1 MAITGSLNSEIPYL
15 ILHVG
20 ERQAEEAFKWW
31 HKTFGDDFYAELN
44 RHGIPEEDHV
54 NPTLL
59 RFCEKYKV
67 KYFAANEVFYLE
79 KEEAN
84 AHDVLL
90 CIKEGEFQSTPI
102 GEGRGKRFG
111 LPNNEFYF
119 KSQEAIKNIFRDLP
133 DAIDTVSEIVNK
145 VEVYKL
151 ERKVALP
158 KFDIPKNFASE
169 DDYLRHLTYEG
180 AGRKYSEV
188 TPEIK
193 E

>member
-102 GEGRGKRFG
+102 VAGRGTRYG
-111 LPNNEFYF
+111 LPNSEVYF
-119 KSQEAIKNIFRDLP
+119 KSQDEMKQLFRDLP
-133 DAIDTVSEIVNK
+133 GAGSTLSEIV
-145 VEVYKL
+145 YKAGKYEL
-151 ERKVALP
+151 NSNVLLP
-158 KFDIPKNFASE
+158 
-169 DDYLRHLTYEG
+169 
-180 AGRKYSEV
+180 
-188 TPEIK
+188 
-193 E
+193 